1 MDNAPLNKLPG
12 ELRNRIS
19 ELALDRGVLLCIK
32 YRSLAEKELGITSLI
47 IEEHDPHDINPFTNP
62 NMRAL
67 SETCKQL
74 RQETKE
80 MFWATNSFIV
90 PLDQPRWEAPSGNNA
105 KRLEPLADVLEFF
118 KSAGIRNVHTFRIGL
133 PAFRHGSTTL
143 SNRTTSLAAA
153 ETAISMFEKC
163 IVGRMVVTLRVT
175 YIAGPDYNQ
184 QTLDIRLDRSRFSE
198 SCREGADVLLRLRSG
213 PAMHRL
219 HLLGRMLR
227 DRAIETKQV

>member
-1 MDNAPLNKLPG
+1 MDNSPLNKLPA
-12 ELRNRIS
+12 EVRNSIS
-19 ELALDRGVLLCIK
+19 TLALDRGVLLCIK
-32 YRSLAEKELGITSLI
+32 YRSMAEKELGITEFI
-47 IEEHDPHDINPFTNP
+47 VEEHDPDEINHFTNP

-74 RQETKE
+74 HQETKE

-105 KRLEPLADVLEFF
+105 KRLEPFADVLEFF

-143 SNRTTSLAAA
+143 SNGTTSLAAA

-184 QTLDIRLDRSRFSE
+184 QTLHLPLDGSRFSE
-198 SCREGADVLLRLRSG
+198 SCREGADVLLRVRGG
-213 PAMHRL
+213 PAMHCL
-219 HLLGRMLR
+219 HFLGRMLR